1 MWLGMFHHP
10 SEFLGPPAEH
20 AGNLGPGFVG
30 GIVVELQG
38 LAGDA
43 PEVLE
48 AMDGTGT
55 AEVFLVL
62 PEVS

>member
-1 MWLGMFHHP
+1 MKSRPASYP
-10 SEFLGPPAEH
+10 SQLLGPPAEH
-20 AGNLGPGFVG
+20 AGNLEPGFGG
-30 GIVVELQG
+30 GIVVELKG
-38 LAGDA
+38 LAGYA
-43 PEVLE
+43 PEVLQ